1 MAEAGA
7 DALELNL
14 YDVPMDPERSA
25 AAIEEQSAMVVAA
38 VKDLVGIPVA
48 VKLSPFYTAPL
59 HFARRLV
66 DAGADGLVVFNRY
79 FEPDIDVEALEI
91 VPRLNLSTPT
101 ELLLRLRWLAILSAR
116 VATSFA
122 ITGGVHSGLDAIKAV
137 MCGADAVQLVSL
149 LLQRGV
155 AACDGLRQAMVDWL
169 EEHEYDSLAQ
179 ARGSMNLD
187 NCPAPHRLGRANYMH
202 TLQTWEP
209 V

>member
-1 MAEAGA
+1 M
-7 DALELNL
+7 
-14 YDVPMDPERSA
+14 
-25 AAIEEQSAMVVAA
+25 
-38 VKDLVGIPVA
+38 GIPVA

-155 AACDGLRQAMVDWL
+155 AACDGLRQAMVGQR
-169 EEHEYDSLAQ
+169 HGSLRHLCCA
-179 ARGSMNLD
+179 G
-187 NCPAPHRLGRANYMH
+187 CPFAEASLSLRRLKAGTA
-202 TLQTWEP
+202 
-209 V
+209 